1 MARRRAAAATDPEPA
16 SEHVLPARVSV
27 QSMALTILATLALI
41 VLLRYAADFLV
52 PLVLG
57 VFVSYALEPIVGR
70 LVAWRMRRPFAAA
83 VVLLTLL
90 GGVGWATYALSDDA
104 FDIVR
109 RAPEAGVKLRDALQ
123 KMRRGNGA
131 SPVADVARFADEVEK
146 SGEAA
151 APASAPP
158 PGVTQVQVEQKPIDV
173 RSVLWSGS
181 MNVAGLVSQ
190 ALLLVFLVYFLL
202 ASGDLYKRKLVR
214 LVGEPLSRKRV
225 TLEVLDEI
233 NTQIRRFL
241 FVQALTSTI
250 VAVASWAAFRW
261 MGLGQAAVWGILAGL
276 FNSVPYLGPLIV
288 MAGVGLVGFI
298 QFGTIAQ
305 AGSVAALSFVITSV
319 EGMLLT
325 PWLIGRTSRMNE
337 VAVFVGLLFWAWVWG
352 IVGMLLAVPMLV
364 IVKAVCDRVDDL
376 KPLGELLGE

>member
-1 MARRRAAAATDPEPA
+1 MAKRRAEATADRAPVA
-16 SEHVLPARVSV
+16 EHVLPARVSV
-27 QSMALTILATLALI
+27 QSMALTVLATLALI
-41 VLLRYAADFLV
+41 VLLRYAADFFV

-57 VFVSYALEPIVGR
+57 VFVSYALEPVVGR
-70 LVAWRMRRPFAAA
+70 LVAWRIRRPIAAA
-83 VVLLTLL
+83 LVLLALV
-90 GGVGWATYALSDDA
+90 GSFGWATYALSDDA
-104 FDIVR
+104 LDIVR
-109 RAPEAGVKLRDALQ
+109 RAPEAGEKLRDAVGRIS
-123 KMRRGNGA
+123 RRSGA
-131 SPVADVARFADEVEK
+131 GPVADVARFANEVEK
-146 SGEAA
+146 SAEAA
-151 APASAPP
+151 APASPPP
-158 PGVTQVQVEQKPIDV
+158 PGVTRVQVEQKPIDV

-214 LVGEPLSRKRV
+214 LAGEPLSRKRV

-241 FVQALTSTI
+241 FVQVVTSTV

-276 FNSVPYLGPLIV
+276 FNSIPYLGPLIV
-288 MAGVGLVGFI
+288 MAGVGLVGFL
-298 QFGTIAQ
+298 QFGTISQ
-305 AGSVAALSFVITSV
+305 AASVAALSFVITSV
-319 EGMLLT
+319 EGLLLT

-376 KPLGELLGE
+376 KPVGELLGE